1 MVELCFVLDLRSL
14 PPPFLRDLKLSL
26 LQLANLYAI
35 SPSPAWRRS
44 ESLRDR
50 IGLCF
55 VFKNPMTSS
64 DQLKIVY
71 TPSPSGSFSL
81 RDFHHAVNAL
91 PENAFQPQMDD
102 SDLKLSSVINDEVL
116 YHWGGRDIMRKVI
129 VITSCLP
136 RDVDFSMQKT
146 LTAAAD
152 KCVSVEFLLF
162 EQKSAHLSNAKE
174 NIKSFITCISEL
186 DNCSFQT
193 CLPDPRVLH
202 GLVNRWLRDLK
213 DDIEEPMQARFNFK
227 QNLVGSVNQISCNL
241 YVSVNQIVDGF
252 YPCETCRCHAISLE
266 DAVLVKMEEP
276 CCPVTGRNI
285 ERSDV
290 IGNSVKVG
298 ERTILLL
305 PSFKSPVKL
314 KRASSPIDFSVIERT
329 NLGALSEGVLMGAS
343 YVVIPSSFQEME
355 TASDEIDQSDVNT
368 EIFRG
373 ICSALHSMDQ
383 GLVCSSNCNIET
395 MTEATLQCYYI
406 LQPSNNGPMLLRH
419 IAGSEELLHI
429 PNLNQLTVSSVRKD
443 FEDSVK
449 DCLSRIDIRD
459 YNPMLHERGFH
470 QKLNLLVKESLLL
483 GSLSPIMEEEIYE
496 SKATQTKFSEV
507 IGQSDPTID
516 IEAIQEEPSMLV
528 DLTEE
533 EDKTSTCIT
542 EEWEQLVVNDVSK
555 LRSPL
560 CTSKPKPDQSVQSPP
575 DGTRQLDAK
584 TSRILERL
592 EVPRQFR
599 RESLL
604 PNLTSK
610 GVMNSHGQVKKPLL
624 PYKPTC
630 APDQSIVTSSQL
642 IKPNFQ
648 RLKRKFK

>member
-1 MVELCFVLDLRSL
+1 MLELCFVLDLRSL
-14 PPPFLRDLKLSL
+14 PPPFLRDLKQSL
-26 LQLANLYAI
+26 LQLANLYAV
-35 SPSPAWRRS
+35 SPSPPWRRS

-55 VFKNPMTSS
+55 VFKNPITSS
-64 DQLKIVY
+64 DQLKIAY
-71 TPSPSGSFSL
+71 TPSSSGSFSL

-91 PENAFQPQMDD
+91 PENAFQPQLDD
-102 SDLKLSSVINDEVL
+102 SDVKLSSVVNDEVL

-136 RDVDFSMQKT
+136 RDVDFVMQKT
-146 LTAAAD
+146 LMAAAD

-162 EQKSAHLSNAKE
+162 EQKSSHLSNVKE
-174 NIKSFITCISEL
+174 TIKSFVTCISEL

-202 GLVNRWLRDLK
+202 GLVNRWLQDLK
-213 DDIEEPMQARFNFK
+213 EDIEEPMQARFHFK

-241 YVSVNQIVDGF
+241 YLSVNHIADGVMV
-252 YPCETCRCHAISLE
+252 YIPVRCHGSSLE
-266 DAVLVKMEEP
+266 DAVLVKMEES
-276 CCPVTGRNI
+276 CCLVTGLNI
-285 ERSDV
+285 GKSDV

-298 ERTILLL
+298 ERTILFL
-305 PSFKSPVKL
+305 PSFQSPVKL

-329 NLGALSEGVLMGAS
+329 NLGSLSEGVIMGAS

-368 EIFRG
+368 ELFRG

-383 GLVCSSNCNIET
+383 GLVCSSNCNMET
-395 MTEATLQCYYI
+395 MSEATLQCYYI
-406 LQPSNNGPMLLRH
+406 LQPSDNGPMLL
-419 IAGSEELLHI
+419 GSEELLHI
-429 PNLNQLTVSSVRKD
+429 PELNVSSVRKE
-443 FEDSVK
+443 FENSVK
-449 DCLSRIDIRD
+449 DCLSRIDIRG

-483 GSLSPIMEEEIYE
+483 GSLSPIMEEENHEIYE
-496 SKATQTKFSEV
+496 PKATQLKFSDI
-507 IGQSDPTID
+507 IGQSVPTID
-516 IEAIQEEPSMLV
+516 IDIREETSNLV
-528 DLTEE
+528 DLTAE
-533 EDKTSTCIT
+533 EDKTSACIT

-555 LRSPL
+555 LHSPV
-560 CTSKPKPDQSVQSPP
+560 CTSKPKPDQSVPSP

-599 RESLL
+599 REPLS

-610 GVMNSHGQVKKPLL
+610 GVMNSSVQVKKLLL
-624 PYKPTC
+624 PSKPNC
-630 APDQSIVTSSQL
+630 ALDQHTKTGSQL
-642 IKPNFQ
+642 INPNFQ

>member
-14 PPPFLRDLKLSL
+14 PPSFLRDLKQSL

-35 SPSPAWRRS
+35 SPSPAWRKS
-44 ESLRDR
+44 EPLRDR

-55 VFKNPMTSS
+55 VFKNPINSS

-71 TPSPSGSFSL
+71 TPSPSGNFSL
-81 RDFHHAVNAL
+81 RDFHHAVNGL
-91 PENAFQPQMDD
+91 PESSFQPQMDD
-102 SDLKLSSVINDEVL
+102 SDVKLSSVINDEVL

-136 RDVDFSMQKT
+136 RDVDFIMQKT

-162 EQKSAHLSNAKE
+162 EQKSAHLSNVKE
-174 NIKSFITCISEL
+174 NIKSFVTCISEL

-202 GLVNRWLRDLK
+202 GLVNRWLQDLK

-227 QNLVGSVNQISCNL
+227 QNLVGSVNHLSCNL
-241 YVSVNQIVDGF
+241 YISVNQMVDGF
-252 YPCETCRCHAISLE
+252 YPCQTCRCHGISLE
-266 DAVLVKMEEP
+266 DAVLVKTEESY
-276 CCPVTGRNI
+276 CPVTGRNI
-285 ERSDV
+285 RRSDV

-298 ERTILLL
+298 EKTILLL
-305 PSFKSPVKL
+305 PSFQIPVKL
-314 KRASSPIDFSVIERT
+314 NRASSPIDFSVIERT
-329 NLGALSEGVLMGAS
+329 NLGSLSEGVVMGAS
-343 YVVIPSSFQEME
+343 YVVIPSTFQEME
-355 TASDEIDQSDVNT
+355 TASDEIDQSDVNN
-368 EIFRG
+368 ELFRG
-373 ICSALHSMDQ
+373 ISSALHSMDQ

-395 MTEATLQCYYI
+395 MRETTLLCYYI
-406 LQPSNNGPMLLRH
+406 LQPSDNGPMLLRR

-429 PNLNQLTVSSVRKD
+429 PDLNQLTVSSVRKE

-449 DCLSRIDIRD
+449 DCLSKIDKRD

-483 GSLSPIMEEEIYE
+483 GSLSPNVEEDIYE
-496 SKATQTKFSEV
+496 SNATQPKFSEV
-507 IGQSDPTID
+507 VGQSDPTID
-516 IEAIQEEPSMLV
+516 IEAIREETSKLV
-528 DLTEE
+528 DLTAE
-533 EDKTSTCIT
+533 EDKTSACIT

-555 LRSPL
+555 LHSPV

-599 RESLL
+599 REPLS
-604 PNLTSK
+604 PNLRSK
-610 GVMNSHGQVKKPLL
+610 GVTNSNVQVKKPLL
-624 PYKPTC
+624 PSKPT
-630 APDQSIVTSSQL
+630 VTNSQL